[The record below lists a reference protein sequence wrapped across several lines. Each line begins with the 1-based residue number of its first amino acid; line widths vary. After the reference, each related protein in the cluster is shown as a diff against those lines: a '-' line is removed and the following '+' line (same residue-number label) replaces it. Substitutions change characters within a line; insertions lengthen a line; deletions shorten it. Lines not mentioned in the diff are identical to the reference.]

1 VALEVLR
8 RIRAAVDKDKEPGG
22 PGVIIMVKM
31 NGSDG
36 MPEGLDIEE
45 SCTIDTAFAAC
56 GVDIIG
62 VSVSGGLVHENG
74 LFMLRGNVPLS
85 NMIKATTDTCKRVA
99 LMIFGPIVI
108 PRIDFNELYFIDAGK
123 CILQAVNTG
132 R

>member
-1 VALEVLR
+1 MLR
-8 RIRAAVDKDKEPGG
+8 CIRAAVDKDKEPGG

-31 NGSDG
+31 NGFDG

-45 SCTIDTAFAAC
+45 SCTIATAFAAC

-62 VSVSGGLVHENG
+62 VSGGLILENG

-85 NMIKATTDTCKRVA
+85 NMIKATTDSWKRVA

-108 PRIDFNELYFIDAGK
+108 PRIDFNELFFRDAGK